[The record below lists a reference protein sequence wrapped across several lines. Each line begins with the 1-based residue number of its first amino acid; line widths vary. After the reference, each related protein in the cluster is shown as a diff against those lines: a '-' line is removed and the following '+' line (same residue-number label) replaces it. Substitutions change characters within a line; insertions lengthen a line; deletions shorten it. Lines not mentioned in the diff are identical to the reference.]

1 MNLEQLFFDL
11 YKAPVEADVEKVL
24 THYSLLNDPANW
36 RPYGG
41 NESNF
46 GVVENQQASPI
57 PALIEKITNGIDAIL
72 MRACLEHGIDPRS
85 HQAPRSIDDALRQ
98 FFPNHKN
105 WDLPGARREQAKRL
119 QILADGPRRET
130 SLIIYDDGEGQA
142 PEDFEDTFLSLLRG
156 NKNDIHFVQGKYN
169 MGGAGAVAFCG
180 RRRYQLVAS
189 KRFNNHGAFG
199 FSLVRR
205 HPLTAEEEKRKKA
218 TWYEYLVI
226 DDQIPSF
233 ACESLDLGLHSRS
246 FTTGTVIKL
255 YSYDLPEGSRSVI
268 SRDLNQSINEY
279 LFDPALPVFTI
290 DKPERYPRDRN
301 LERHLYGLKRRLEE
315 DDSKYVET
323 HFSEQIKDDKFGS
336 YQVTCY
342 VFKARVDDKNVR
354 ETRETIRREFF
365 KNNMSVLFSMNG
377 QVHGHYTSEFITR
390 SLKFHLLKD
399 HVLIHVD
406 CTDIRTEVRGE
417 LFMASRDRLKG
428 GDESRLLRDQLTQLL
443 SKGRLGE
450 IHKERKASITV
461 ESKDAE
467 ELVRNITRNLP
478 IRNEL
483 AELLNQTFKIDDK
496 RNGRRKEKARETRQ
510 KKAVDEPAFSPQR
523 YPSFFNIDVTARN
536 GQEIPM
542 VSLPIGGE
550 RTVKFSTD
558 VEDQYFDRIDDPGEL
573 QIGLLDIAPNEQK
586 GGDKPGLPR
595 GVDTILNVTKSSPH
609 NGTINVLVK
618 PTQEVKVGDAIK
630 LQASLS
636 GPDKQRDQIFMVKI
650 SAPEKRPKEPKKGDQ
665 PDNRLGLPQ
674 LYMVYKEPRP
684 DGLTWDALEAR
695 GIEMH
700 HDIVVH
706 PLVDDE
712 SLSAV
717 YINMDSNVW
726 LSHRTKFAK
735 EEGITVAEKR
745 YVSAV
750 YFHTL
755 FLYTIT
761 KNRKYSIVG
770 QREPEGERD
779 VDVTEYI
786 ADLFQTFY
794 AQFLLNFDT
803 QELVAALDT

>member
-1 MNLEQLFFDL
+1 MNVKQLFWDF
-11 YKAPVEADVEKVL
+11 YKAPVENEVEKVL
-24 THYSLLNDPANW
+24 KRYSLLNSPANW

-72 MRACLEHGIDPRS
+72 MRRCIEEGVDPRS
-85 HQAPRSIDDALRQ
+85 EEAPRTIEDAVNQ
-98 FFPNHKN
+98 FFPDHKN
-105 WDLPGARREQAKRL
+105 WDLVRERRLQAERL
-119 QILADGPRRET
+119 QILADGPKMNT
-130 SLIIYDDGEGQA
+130 SLIIYDDGEGQS
-142 PEDFEDTFLSLLRG
+142 PEKFEETFLSLLRG
-156 NKNDIHFVQGKYN
+156 NKNEVHFVHGKYN

-180 RRRYQLVAS
+180 KKRYQLIGS
-189 KRFNNHGAFG
+189 KRFNEGESFG
-199 FSLVRR
+199 FTLVRR
-205 HPLTAEEEKRKKA
+205 HPLTQEEDKRKKA

-226 DDQIPSF
+226 NDQIPF
-233 ACESLDLGLHSRS
+233 FPCTEMELGLHERK
-246 FTTGTVIKL
+246 FTTGTILKL
-255 YSYDLPEGSRSVI
+255 YSYDLPSGSRSVI

-279 LFDPALPVFTI
+279 LFSPALPAFTI
-290 DKPERYPRDRN
+290 DKVERYPNDRN
-301 LERHLYGLKRRLEE
+301 LQRPLYGLKRRLEE

-323 HFSEQIKDDKFGS
+323 HFSEQINDDKFGS
-336 YQVTCY
+336 YRVTCY
-342 VFKARVDDKNVR
+342 VFKARVDDKNVK
-354 ETRETIRREFF
+354 ETRDTIRREFF

-377 QVHGHYTSEFITR
+377 QVHGHYTSEFVTR

-399 HVLIHVD
+399 YVLIHMD
-406 CTDIRTEVRGE
+406 CTDVRTEVRSE
-417 LFMASRDRLKG
+417 LFMASRDRLKD
-428 GDESRLLRDQLTQLL
+428 GDESRLLRDKLTQLL
-443 SKGRLGE
+443 SKGRLAE
-450 IHKERKASITV
+450 IHKSRKAALTV

-496 RNGRRKEKARETRQ
+496 RNGRRREKARETHR
-510 KKAVDEPAFSPQR
+510 KKTSDEPIFSPQR
-523 YPSFFNIDVTARN
+523 YPSFFNLDVTTRN

-573 QIGLLDIAPNEQK
+573 QIGLLDVSPNEQG
-586 GGDKPGLPR
+586 GGDRPGLPKEI
-595 GVDTILNVTKSSPH
+595 DTILNVTKSSPH
-609 NGTINVLVK
+609 SGTIHVLVK
-618 PTQEVKVGDAIK
+618 PTQEVKVGDTIK
-630 LQASLS
+630 LRASLS
-636 GPDKQRDQIFMVKI
+636 GPDKRRDQIFMVKI
-650 SAPEKRPKEPKKGDQ
+650 SAPEKKPKEPKKGDQ

-674 LYMVYKEPRP
+674 LHMVYKEPRP
-684 DGLTWDALEAR
+684 DGLTWDTLEDK

-712 SLSAV
+712 SLSDV
-717 YINMDSNVW
+717 YINMDSQVW
-726 LSHRTKFAK
+726 LSHRAKLTK
-735 EEGITVAEKR
+735 EEAITVAEKR

-761 KNRKYSIVG
+761 KNRKYTLTQEG
-770 QREPEGERD
+770 QEDTQD
-779 VDVTEYI
+779 VEITDYI

-794 AQFLLNFDT
+794 AQFLLNFDM
-803 QELVAALDT
+803 QELIAALES

>member
-1 MNLEQLFFDL
+1 MNVKQLFWDF
-11 YKAPVEADVEKVL
+11 YKAPVENEVENVL
-24 THYSLLNDPANW
+24 KRYSLLDSPTNW
-36 RPYGG
+36 YPYGG

-72 MRACLEHGIDPRS
+72 MRRCIEEGIDPRS
-85 HQAPRSIDDALRQ
+85 EEAPRTIEDGVKR
-98 FFPNHKN
+98 FFPNHEN
-105 WDLPGARREQAKRL
+105 WDLGKKRRVQAKRL
-119 QILADGPRRET
+119 QILADGPKMET
-130 SLIIYDDGEGQA
+130 SLIIYDDGEGQL
-142 PEDFEDTFLSLLRG
+142 PVDFEDTFLSLLSG
-156 NKNDIHFVQGKYN
+156 NKNEVHFVHGKYN

-180 RRRYQLVAS
+180 KKRYQLIGS
-189 KRFNNHGAFG
+189 KRFNEGRSFG
-199 FSLVRR
+199 FTLVRR
-205 HPLTAEEEKRKKA
+205 HPLTQEEERRKKA

-226 DDQIPSF
+226 NDQIPSF
-233 ACESLDLGLHSRS
+233 SCTEMDLGLHERK
-246 FTTGTVIKL
+246 FTTGTIVKL
-255 YSYDLPEGSRSVI
+255 YSYGLPSGSRSVI

-279 LFDPALPVFTI
+279 LFSPALPVFTI
-290 DKPERYPRDRN
+290 DNVNRYPNDRN
-301 LERHLYGLKRRLEE
+301 LQRPLYGLKRRLEE
-315 DDSKYVET
+315 DDSKYIET
-323 HFSEQIKDDKFGS
+323 HFSEQINDDTFGS
-336 YQVTCY
+336 YRVTCY
-342 VFKARVDDKNVR
+342 VFKSRVDDKNVK
-354 ETRETIRREFF
+354 ETRETVRREFF

-417 LFMASRDRLKG
+417 LFMASRDRLKD
-428 GDESRLLRDQLTQLL
+428 GDESRLLREQLTQLL
-443 SKGRLGE
+443 SKGRLAE
-450 IHKERKASITV
+450 IHKNRKATITV

-496 RNGRRKEKARETRQ
+496 RNGRRKEKAHEKRQ
-510 KKAVDEPAFSPQR
+510 KKASNDPTFSPQR
-523 YPSFFNIDVTARN
+523 YPSFFNIDVTVRN

-595 GVDTILNVTKSSPH
+595 EVDTILNVTKSSPY
-609 NGTINVLVK
+609 NGIINVLVK

-630 LQASLS
+630 IQASLS
-636 GPDKQRDQIFMVKI
+636 GPDKRRDQIFMVKI
-650 SAPEKRPKEPKKGDQ
+650 SAPEKKSKESKKGDQ

-674 LYMVYKEPRP
+674 LHMVYKEPRP
-684 DGLTWDALEAR
+684 DSLTWDALEDK

-700 HDIVVH
+700 HDVVVR
-706 PLVDDE
+706 PLVNDE

-726 LSHRTKFAK
+726 LSHRTKWGK
-735 EEGITVAEKR
+735 EEAITVAEKR

-761 KNRKYSIVG
+761 KNRKYTLTREGQGDPHVEIV
-770 QREPEGERD
+770 D
-779 VDVTEYI
+779 YI

-803 QELVAALDT
+803 QEIVAALEA